1 MSATIDILLATYNS
15 ARFLR
20 AQLDSLL
27 TQTDQDW
34 RLLIRDAG
42 STDQTHLIIDEYAKR
57 DGRIELV
64 GVGAADACRNFA
76 RLLDFSKSPY
86 VMFCDH
92 DDVWLSRKIETARR
106 AMEELE
112 AEVGDARCPLL
123 VFSDAI
129 VTDGELRTLDRSS
142 FHYQHL
148 DPTRLA
154 VRQLIFQNVAAGNT
168 MLFNRALLR
177 CACPI
182 PREAVMHDHW
192 FILVAS
198 LMGHVRLI
206 QGETQ
211 VLYRQ
216 YGGNVLGASSC
227 SLSCFVKY
235 ALRKRN
241 SIKEGLCRKVRQGVA
256 LFARY
261 GTAACMTREDRILL
275 GVFPAFLSRSWF
287 LRRWILV
294 RYGIWKNGFLR
305 NLGMLFFI

>member
-42 STDQTHLIIDEYAKR
+42 STDQTHAIIDEYVRR

-64 GVGAADACRNFA
+64 EVGPADACRNFA
-76 RLLDFSKSPY
+76 RLLDFSKNPY

-92 DDVWLSRKIETARR
+92 DDVWLPRKIEMARR
-106 AMEELE
+106 AMRELE
-112 AEVGDARCPLL
+112 VEVSDAQCPLL

-129 VTDGELRTLDRSS
+129 VTDDELRTLDRSS

-148 DPTRLA
+148 DPMRLA
-154 VRQLIFQNVAAGNT
+154 VRQLLFQNVAAGNT

-177 CACPI
+177 CASPV
-182 PREAVMHDHW
+182 PEEAVMHDHW
-192 FILVAS
+192 LMLVAA
-198 LMGHVRLI
+198 LMGRVKLI
-206 QGETQ
+206 RGEPQ
-211 VLYRQ
+211 LLYRQ
-216 YGGNVLGASSC
+216 HGGNVLGASSF
-227 SLSCFVKY
+227 SLIDLMLRLPEKWRSVKER
-235 ALRKRN
+235 LRWA
-241 SIKEGLCRKVRQGVA
+241 VRQGVV
-256 LFARY
+256 LRNRY
-261 GTAACMTREDRILL
+261 AGKDGVTGENRVLL
-275 GVFPAFLSRSWF
+275 NELPFLLSRSW
-287 LRRWILV
+287 LRRRWILM
-294 RYGIWKNGFLR
+294 RHGIWKNGFLR